1 MGEVKHGVTVH
12 VKFGDVEQ
20 SFSGSVEE
28 VWLSLNRF
36 FGEVLPSFEIARKL
50 VLSVDLQGLV
60 RDCEGLVGF
69 GKEGPQV
76 LVSRGKLTD
85 NEVLGLWLLAYS
97 VGYGLGLVRSDC
109 VSKEELQLKLGKS
122 AKITS
127 TRLGELVKSDM
138 VMKTADEKFRMTTF
152 GLVQMQKDIIPKIKA
167 KTGS

>member
-1 MGEVKHGVTVH
+1 MGEVKQAVTVH
-12 VKFGDVEQ
+12 VKYGDVDQ

-50 VLSVDLQGLV
+50 ILSVDLQALAK
-60 RDCEGLVGF
+60 DCEGLIGF

-76 LVSRGKLTD
+76 LASRGKLTD
-85 NEVLGLWLLAYS
+85 NEVLCLWLLAYS
-97 VGYGLGLVRSDC
+97 VGHALGLVGSDC
-109 VSKEELQLKLGKS
+109 VSKEELQTKLGKS

-138 VMKTADEKFRMTTF
+138 VMKTADERFRMTTF
-152 GLVQMQKDIIPKIKA
+152 GLVQMQKDVLLRIRT
-167 KTGS
+167 KTSS